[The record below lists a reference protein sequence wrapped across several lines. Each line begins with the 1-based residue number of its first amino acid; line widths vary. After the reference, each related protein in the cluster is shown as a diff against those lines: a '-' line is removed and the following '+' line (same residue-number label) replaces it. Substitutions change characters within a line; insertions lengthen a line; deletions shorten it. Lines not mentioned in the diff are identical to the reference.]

1 MKIYVE
7 EAVFSLLP
15 RFNLF
20 CLQAD
25 VGSFLPGKR
34 NPGGDLKAAVES
46 VKGREKKEEGLPLS
60 DPLEPWREAFKKF
73 TADKGAS
80 CSLNSLLSRARA
92 GTVESMGPVDE
103 AVKAVSLY
111 FSVPISAMDLSKVR
125 GFLGLCLSRGRDPF
139 LDEEK
144 ESFTREGEVCYMD
157 KLGAASRCINWKIS
171 PRLKANEES
180 RKILFLSESVDADS
194 RMRTAEAVKDLDRR
208 LQAYFE
214 AKTRFFVLDVTQMA
228 KRI

>member
-15 RFNLF
+15 RFTLF

-25 VGSFLPGKR
+25 MGPFRLGDR
-34 NPGGDLKAAVES
+34 NPMADLKTAVES

-80 CSLNSLLSRARA
+80 CSLDSLLNRARA

-111 FSVPISAMDLSKVR
+111 FSVPISALDVSKVR
-125 GFLGLCLSRGRDPF
+125 RFLGLCLSRGRDPF

-144 ESFTREGEVCYMD
+144 ESLTREGEVCYMD

-171 PRLKANEES
+171 PRLKATEES

-208 LQAYFE
+208 LQAYFG
-214 AKTRFFVLDVTQMA
+214 AKARFFVLDSTQMT

>member
-15 RFNLF
+15 RFTLF

-25 VGSFLPGKR
+25 MGSFCLGDR
-34 NPGGDLKAAVES
+34 NPMTDLKTAVES
-46 VKGREKKEEGLPLS
+46 VKGREKKEEGFPLS

-92 GTVESMGPVDE
+92 GTVESIGPVDE
-103 AVKAVSLY
+103 TVKAVSLY
-111 FSVPISAMDLSKVR
+111 FSVPISALDVSKVR
-125 GFLGLCLSRGRDPF
+125 RFLGLCLSRGRDPF

-144 ESFTREGEVCYMD
+144 ESLTSEGEVCYMD

-171 PRLKANEES
+171 PRLKATEES
-180 RKILFLSESVDADS
+180 RKILFLCESVDADS

-208 LQAYFE
+208 LQAYFG
-214 AKTRFFVLDVTQMA
+214 AKTRFFVLDSTQMA

>member
-15 RFNLF
+15 RFTLF

-25 VGSFLPGKR
+25 MGSFRFGDR
-34 NPGGDLKAAVES
+34 NPMADLKTAVES
-46 VKGREKKEEGLPLS
+46 VKGRQKKEEGLPLP

-92 GTVESMGPVDE
+92 GTVESIGPVDE
-103 AVKAVSLY
+103 TVKAVSLY
-111 FSVPISAMDLSKVR
+111 FSVPISALDVSKVR
-125 GFLGLCLSRGRDPF
+125 RFLGLCLSRGRDPF

-144 ESFTREGEVCYMD
+144 ESLTSEGEVCYMD

-171 PRLKANEES
+171 PRLKATEES
-180 RKILFLSESVDADS
+180 RKILFLCESVDADS

-208 LQAYFE
+208 LQAYFG
-214 AKTRFFVLDVTQMA
+214 AKTRFFVLDSTQMA

>member
-1 MKIYVE
+1 ME

-15 RFNLF
+15 RFTLF

-25 VGSFLPGKR
+25 VGSFRPGKR
-34 NPGGDLKAAVES
+34 NPGGDLKTAIES
-46 VKGREKKEEGLPLS
+46 VKGREKKEEGLPLP
-60 DPLEPWREAFKKF
+60 DPLEPWRGAFKKF

-80 CSLNSLLSRARA
+80 CFLDSLLSCARTGEVA
-92 GTVESMGPVDE
+92 ATGPVDE
-103 AVKAVSLY
+103 VVKAVSLY
-111 FSVPISAMDLSKVR
+111 FSVPISVMDLSKVR

-139 LDEEK
+139 LGREK

-171 PRLKANEES
+171 PPPES
-180 RKILFLSESVDADS
+180 QRGGPKDPVSFRIYGRRFQ
-194 RMRTAEAVKDLDRR
+194 MRTAEAVKDLDRR

-214 AKTRFFVLDVTQMA
+214 AKTRFFVLDATQMA
-228 KRI
+228 KRT

>member
-15 RFNLF
+15 RFTLF

-25 VGSFLPGKR
+25 MGSLRLGDR
-34 NPGGDLKAAVES
+34 NPMADLKTAGES
-46 VKGREKKEEGLPLS
+46 VKGREKKEEGLPLP

-80 CSLNSLLSRARA
+80 CSLDLLLSRARTGEVA
-92 GTVESMGPVDE
+92 ATGPVDE

-111 FSVPISAMDLSKVR
+111 FSVPISAMDLSEVR

-144 ESFTREGEVCYMD
+144 ENLTREGEVCYMD

-171 PRLKANEES
+171 SRLKATEES
-180 RKILFLSESVDADS
+180 RKILFISESVNADS

-208 LQAYFE
+208 LQAYFG
-214 AKTRFFVLDVTQMA
+214 AKTRFFVLDSTQMA